1 MKKLLLLSIISL
13 CLGCKREEGPVDTA
27 ARAAGKYLV
36 EYYVVD
42 QDTLWSARGINKL
55 GLSDFH
61 IEVSRVSADSVLI
74 THRSVRNGSSSGFGV
89 YSRIQEVDGIF
100 QLANKINSHYLHES
114 TIAGGVFYERSVN
127 MNADSLLKR
136 WEYDSLKSP
145 YEIPLREVILSAR
158 K

>member
-1 MKKLLLLSIISL
+1 MKKILWLSVILL
-13 CLGCKREEGPVDTA
+13 CLGCQREEGPVDTA

-36 EYYVVD
+36 EYYIVD

-55 GLSDFH
+55 GVSDFH
-61 IEVSRVSADSVLI
+61 IEISRVSADSVLI
-74 THRSVRNGSSSGFGV
+74 THRSVRNGSSSGFSV
-89 YSRIQEVDGIF
+89 YSRIEVVDGVF
-100 QLANKINSHYLHES
+100 RLANHQNPPYLHES

-127 MNADSLLKR
+127 MNVDSLMKR

-145 YEIPLREVILSAR
+145 YEIPLREVVLSAR